1 MTYEAEIFFSAVVTN
16 VLEKKIY
23 QLIGGDKTVESSGM
37 EENYKRPNKERIQL
51 FIWL

>member
-1 MTYEAEIFFSAVVTN
+1 MTN

-37 EENYKRPNKERIQL
+37 EENYKRPIRKEYNSSFDCKCLVRKY
-51 FIWL
+51 